1 MGRARAMLTL
11 PDGSRSWPLM
21 GGSRFAEIAPVRQ
34 YQFVQKSPE
43 RIEARLVVKRPL
55 TTDEEDKLRQRM
67 LARLGH
73 PFEISLSYVKRI
85 ERQAG
90 EKYEEFKSEI

>member
-1 MGRARAMLTL
+1 
-11 PDGSRSWPLM
+11 SWPLM

-34 YQFVQKSPE
+34 YQFVQKS
-43 RIEARLVVKRPL
+43 RQAIEARLVVERPL
-55 TTDEEDKLRQRM
+55 SDGEEEKLRERM

-73 PFEISLSYVKRI
+73 AFEIKLSYVKKI

-90 EKYEEFKSEI
+90 EKYEEFKSEL